1 MWFRAAPFLSTFTL
15 QHIFWPGGIS
25 ACCRNWEHFTLQSRN
40 LDYNLEMVGD
50 QFPRKFAAFSCC
62 KCIEMSTNSSR
73 NEAKNPFANI
83 SYIMWEN
90 YQKTP
95 SKYLKTNGQIWQ
107 FSCDMSMVL
116 VVKMKV
122 TFLVVPFPFHLLDD
136 VQVEK
141 RISSAIPIYH
151 RYQYK
156 ENIFWD
162 TNIFKVSI

>member
-1 MWFRAAPFLSTFTL
+1 MKVWKILRWITILKSGL
-15 QHIFWPGGIS
+15 QY
-25 ACCRNWEHFTLQSRN
+25 RN
-40 LDYNLEMVGD
+40 LDYNLEMAGD
-50 QFPRKFAAFSCC
+50 QFPGKFAGFSCG
-62 KCIEMSTNSSR
+62 KCIEMSTNSPR
-73 NEAKNPFANI
+73 NEAKNPMANAF
-83 SYIMWEN
+83 YIIWEK
-90 YQKTP
+90 YQETP